1 MQSDAEPT
9 LSEQD
14 LERVVH
20 AFYSRV
26 RDDALLGPIFEGA
39 IDDWGQHL
47 GKLQAFW
54 SSVMLGSG
62 RYKGQPMVAHVHQ
75 EPHMTPH
82 AFARWLT
89 LWGETTSELLPPVQ
103 AAALQDKA
111 ARIAESLA
119 LGIAFHRDRGM
130 ATQN

>member
-1 MQSDAEPT
+1 MQNDAVPT
-9 LSEQD
+9 LTEQD
-14 LERVVH
+14 LDRVVN

-26 RDDALLGPIFEGA
+26 RDDALLGPIFDGA
-39 IDDWGQHL
+39 IDDWGRHL

-62 RYKGQPMVAHVHQ
+62 RYKGQPMLAHIEQ
-75 EPHMTPH
+75 APHMTEP
-82 AFARWLT
+82 AFARWLA
-89 LWGETTSELLPPVQ
+89 LWGETTDELLPASQ

-119 LGIAFHRDRGM
+119 LGIDFHRDRGL
-130 ATQN
+130 ASKN

>member
-1 MQSDAEPT
+1 MQNDFVPT

-14 LERVVH
+14 LERVVQ
-20 AFYSRV
+20 AFYGRV
-26 RDDALLGPIFEGA
+26 RDDALLGPIFDGA
-39 IDDWGQHL
+39 IDDWGHHL

-62 RYKGQPMVAHVHQ
+62 RYKGQPMVAHVQ
-75 EPHMTPH
+75 QAPHMTPT
-82 AFARWLT
+82 AFARWLE
-89 LWGETTSELLPPVQ
+89 LWGETTAELLPSRQ

-130 ATQN
+130 APGN